1 MCEDIGVSKRN
12 TTRLETRTKESSG
25 TASRRLNESHRRS
38 ESNHKKLIKL
48 RRRGAFS
55 KMPYLELLCWDPK
68 DGELCRSRAK
78 PEETLVEARSGAD
91 VQIARRTRV

>member
-1 MCEDIGVSKRN
+1 MYEKD
-12 TTRLETRTKESSG
+12 LALSSER
-25 TASRRLNESHRRS
+25 AQVE
-38 ESNHKKLIKL
+38 L

-55 KMPYLELLCWDPK
+55 KMSYLELLCWDPK

>member
-1 MCEDIGVSKRN
+1 MKVMGAVKANVE
-12 TTRLETRTKESSG
+12 
-25 TASRRLNESHRRS
+25 
-38 ESNHKKLIKL
+38 KLIKL